1 MKLINPEVRIE
12 TTSLCQAN
20 CTICPRDKM
29 TRRKCTM
36 SNEHFRRL
44 VDESI
49 SLGANEI
56 SLFGY
61 GEPLMDKML
70 WIKLVHCFDMGTNI
84 TTNAALLD
92 KNASNILITSGLKRI
107 RFSAHGFGKNYENVH
122 KGLRWN
128 EFLNNINGF
137 IETNE
142 KFGHSCI
149 TEVSVIPMHGETV
162 EEIRNFW
169 EPMVDFLEIWKPHNW
184 TDGKK
189 FRPTARKKK
198 TCGRPFRGPVQ
209 INADGMMMVCCF
221 DYDAKLT
228 VGNTHENS
236 IQEILGGEKFQK
248 IREAHRTGNLD
259 GLICQTC
266 DQLNIEEQSPLLYS
280 NRDPEMKIGKTS
292 STKFN
297 LEVQNG
303 TN

>member
-1 MKLINPEVRIE
+1 
-12 TTSLCQAN
+12 
-20 CTICPRDKM
+20 
-29 TRRKCTM
+29 M
-36 SNEHFRRL
+36 SNEHFRGL

-49 SLGANEI
+49 SLGADEI

-61 GEPLMDKML
+61 GEPLMDKNL
-70 WIKLVHCFDMGTNI
+70 WVKLIHCSDMGTNI

-92 KNASNILITSGLKRI
+92 RATSYILLTAGLKSI
-107 RFSAHGFGKNYENVH
+107 RFSAHGFGKNYESVHGLNWLNFIANV
-122 KGLRWN
+122 K
-128 EFLNNINGF
+128 GF
-137 IETNE
+137 IEVNNE
-142 KFGHSCI
+142 RFGHSCI
-149 TEVSVIPMHGETV
+149 TEVSVIPMHGETI
-162 EEIRNFW
+162 EEIREFW
-169 EPMVDFLEIWKPHNW
+169 EPIVDFLEVWRPHNW
-184 TDGKK
+184 CDGKT

-228 VGNTHENS
+228 VGDTHKNT
-236 IQEILGGEKFQK
+236 IQEILGGEEFQR

-280 NRDPEMKIGKTS
+280 SRDPEMKIGKTS

-297 LEVQNG
+297 LEV
-303 TN
+303 